1 MQELL
6 DIAWSDHYHIFDEM
20 QEYIDKDDQE
30 LSEQIKI
37 IKTEFLYSK
46 TQVTTSMSQILD
58 FVIKSSIEASKIKG
72 DPELKKKRLAQ
83 FLSLRNGKKGKNY
96 REKN

>member
-1 MQELL
+1 
-6 DIAWSDHYHIFDEM
+6 M